1 MEKIIDYK
9 VKDFFQ
15 ITDLNVIQEYTSIL
29 EHLNPLNE
37 IPNPKYK
44 WYHKW
49 FKKQPKTL
57 QIKDI
62 RSLTYGK
69 VNEIKM
75 NLLEASDRS
84 IIDTIKML
92 VDVEDYH
99 ILNFT
104 ITTFYG
110 IISKIRT
117 ELIEINYGEINELT
131 DDYED
136 EFLAAVNANQRLE
149 KFGVINVLD
158 SLAKED
164 VLKWNEIEELPYM
177 VVFTKL
183 RLEKEKN
190 KIQREVAE
198 LQKKKQARK

>member
-9 VKDFFQ
+9 VKDFFR
-15 ITDLNVIQEYTSIL
+15 ITDLSVIQEYTSIL

-49 FKKQPKTL
+49 FKKHPKTL

-62 RSLTYGK
+62 RSLSFGK

-75 NLLEASDRS
+75 NLLEASDKS
-84 IIDTIKML
+84 IFDTIKML

-110 IISKIRT
+110 IISKIRK
-117 ELIEINYGEINELT
+117 EIIEIKNAENNELV
-131 DDYED
+131 DEYED
-136 EFLAAVNANQRLE
+136 EFLAVVNAKQRLE
-149 KFGVINVLD
+149 KFGVINDLD
-158 SLAKED
+158 LLSKED
-164 VLKWNEIEELPYM
+164 VLKWKEIEELPYM

-190 KIQREVAE
+190 KIKREVAE
-198 LQKKKQARK
+198 LQKKKQSKK